1 MGIDDTIT
9 RISAELGE
17 RVLGIDRH
25 SDRRVY
31 IEIAPQTVIAA
42 AQLMHQKLGA
52 RFQIATGVDI
62 REGFEIM
69 YHWVLDDEGLVITMR
84 TLLDH
89 EKPEVDSIAPV
100 LPAAEWIER
109 EMWELLGINFRG
121 HPDLRHLLLDDDWPQ
136 GSYPLRRNYPQRHN
150 QPPGNDGG
158 AAP

>member
-9 RISAELGE
+9 KISAELGE
-17 RVLGIDRH
+17 RVLGIDRR

-31 IEIAPQTVIAA
+31 IEIAPQTVIAV
-42 AQLMHQKLGA
+42 AQLIYQKFGA

-69 YHWVLDDEGLVITMR
+69 YHWALDDEGLVITMR
-84 TLLDH
+84 TVLDH
-89 EKPEVDSIAPV
+89 VKPEVDSIAPV

-136 GSYPLRRNYPQRHN
+136 GSYPLRHN
-150 QPPGNDGG
+150 HPPGGDGK
-158 AAP
+158 ATP